1 MHKKSK
7 VMSYS
12 IAKILYTC
20 SYDSFKLATEPE
32 LTSIARRIDV
42 EGTILQPRSDG
53 KIVPHE

>member
-1 MHKKSK
+1 MNKKSN

-12 IAKILYTC
+12 LVKILYTC

-42 EGTILQPRSDG
+42 EGAILQPRSDG